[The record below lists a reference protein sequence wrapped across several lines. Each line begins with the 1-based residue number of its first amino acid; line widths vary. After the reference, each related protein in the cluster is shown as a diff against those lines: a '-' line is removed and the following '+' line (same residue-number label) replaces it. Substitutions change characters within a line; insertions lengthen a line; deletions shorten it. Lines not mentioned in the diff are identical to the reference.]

1 MPHTPGTNPDRLL
14 IYHIRVKG
22 HLGSRW
28 ARWFDGMTVTPQAN
42 GDTLLT
48 GPIVDQAALH
58 GILTKIRDLGLTLI
72 SIMEVDSQQ
81 ANTPAGTGA

>member
-1 MPHTPGTNPDRLL
+1 MPHTSGTEQDHHC

-58 GILTKIRDLGLTLI
+58 GILTKIRDLGLTLV
-72 SIMEVDSQQ
+72 SVMEVDPPP
-81 ANTPAGTGA
+81 ANTPGATEA